1 MEVVGGVVALSQAT
15 VALGTFVAFLRKACR
30 DAVLIAAEA
39 ERFARTLDDVRKQ
52 IRTTGGLVAAYR
64 GQNAES
70 AVLRD
75 YTERGAFERWRRD
88 VARAVAIGEEMVRW
102 VLDVQS
108 LALLEEFWRRV
119 NWQRAARQREQIV
132 LGVRAVAAQFAAVA
146 NLVLLE
152 GQMREWRRPGLSAR
166 QLGAIEV
173 KM

>member
-1 MEVVGGVVALSQAT
+1 
-15 VALGTFVAFLRKACR
+15 LG
-30 DAVLIAAEA
+30 
-39 ERFARTLDDVRKQ
+39 
-52 IRTTGGLVAAYR
+52 
-64 GQNAES
+64 
-70 AVLRD
+70 
-75 YTERGAFERWRRD
+75 
-88 VARAVAIGEEMVRW
+88 
-102 VLDVQS
+102 
-108 LALLEEFWRRV
+108 EFWRRV